1 MIYRFRLKLQE
12 KKETVKSKSTLR
24 QYVNVLNLHHDGRGN
39 WGVKYLANLNCSL
52 IMPLICVY
60 TKVFLTNRTSEV
72 NSLYDG
78 NLHCT
83 VMDGVDV
90 LYVVYIHYR
99 NCCTEFSIFIA
110 QVINRKEQ
118 QLN

>member
-1 MIYRFRLKLQE
+1 M
-12 KKETVKSKSTLR
+12 KSKSTLR

-90 LYVVYIHYR
+90 LYVIYFHAVDHIHYR